1 MVHFGQPIAARW
13 LPRFDG
19 ETSGAATHARR
30 RRLSSCTLPARPRT
44 ETLAGHSA
52 TSSDKRQF
60 RGFSAERK
68 RHARGHCLGKLGRSR
83 SVRTTT
89 ALGARR
95 GAAQAE
101 ALARVLRALDGG
113 SQLAMSI
120 NHRIPAVRF
129 HVRQAVKQ
137 MEIDDMAIINQCPKD
152 TANAS
157 LRYTA
162 LEQIEQLSIP
172 DSQRV
177 RVAAQLGT
185 LLGAASNRFRN

>member
-1 MVHFGQPIAARW
+1 MGKH
-13 LPRFDG
+13 
-19 ETSGAATHARR
+19 
-30 RRLSSCTLPARPRT
+30 PARPRMHDGAGCPHAPYL
-44 ETLAGHSA
+44 LAPAQKRSLDTARPAVINGNSADSRLRESATRAAIAWASSEEADLFGQQLHSA
-52 TSSDKRQF
+52 
-60 RGFSAERK
+60 
-68 RHARGHCLGKLGRSR
+68 
-83 SVRTTT
+83 
-89 ALGARR
+89 R